1 MLQQRPYIF
10 SRVLGTDTVLVG
22 MDLGSGTK
30 TIPVFGIFPE
40 GSELTDAYSGV
51 KGRVSQ
57 GSVSIVSPA
66 GLVLLSR

>member
-1 MLQQRPYIF
+1 M
-10 SRVLGTDTVLVG
+10 LVG
-22 MDLGSGTK
+22 MDLGSGSK
-30 TIPVFGIFPE
+30 TIPVFGLFAE

-57 GSVSIVSPA
+57 GKVSIVSSA